1 MLDLGKKLKEGKLV
15 IESMDV
21 KMFFVDVIIVVVLV
35 ENLNGVIFYI
45 LIDEIYMEVN
55 MRKKCNLLYF
65 YI

>member
-1 MLDLGKKLKEGKLV
+1 
-15 IESMDV
+15 MDG
-21 KMFFVDVIIVVVLV
+21 KMFFVDVIIVVVFV
-35 ENLNGVIFYI
+35 ENLNGVIFQI